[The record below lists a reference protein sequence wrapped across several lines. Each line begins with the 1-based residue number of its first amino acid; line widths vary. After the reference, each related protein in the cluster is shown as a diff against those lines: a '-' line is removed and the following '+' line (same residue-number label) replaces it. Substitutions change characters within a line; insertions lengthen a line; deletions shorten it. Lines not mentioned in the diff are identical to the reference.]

1 MKNITLLGIDPG
13 YDRLGWCVLH
23 ISGQKNQIIASGCI
37 ETNKSDT
44 IFARYLAIDTELSTM
59 IKTYHPTEC
68 GIETLFFTK
77 NAKTV
82 MKVSEVR
89 GVVISCLL
97 RRGIE
102 VFDYTPMQ
110 IKSAITGNGRAGK
123 PEVEQMITLLT
134 RCEKLPKLDDEVD
147 AIATA
152 LCHGVSRAVRVRTRS
167 L

>member
-1 MKNITLLGIDPG
+1 MITLLGIDPG
-13 YDRLGWCVLH
+13 YDRLGWCITQL
-23 ISGQKNQIIASGCI
+23 SGQKTIIVTSGCI
-37 ETNKSDT
+37 ETDT
-44 IFARYLAIDTELSTM
+44 SQNIYTRYLAIDTALSSI
-59 IKTYHPTEC
+59 IKTYTPTEC

-77 NAKTV
+77 NEKTV

-89 GVVISCLL
+89 GVVMSCLL
-97 RRGIE
+97 RNNVEI
-102 VFDYTPMQ
+102 FDYTPMQ

-123 PEVEQMITLLT
+123 PEVERMITLLT

-152 LCHGVSRAVRVRTRS
+152 LCHGVSRALRAKTRH